1 MVSSQTLLAGRLS
14 QEPGSQH
21 FWYQKYFAGRMV
33 SSQTLFAIRLSQE
46 SGSQHF
52 WYQKYFAG
60 RMVSSQTLFAIRLSQ
75 DSGSLALLVPGMFR
89 CSTSLSFGGEPHCC
103 SEYGKLVLV

>member
-1 MVSSQTLLAGRLS
+1 MRRNSRDGSHFLIQINFAGRMVSSQTLLAGRLS

-33 SSQTLFAIRLSQE
+33 SSHTLFAIGLSE
-46 SGSQHF
+46 
-52 WYQKYFAG
+52 
-60 RMVSSQTLFAIRLSQ
+60 
-75 DSGSLALLVPGMFR
+75 DPGSLALLAPEMFR

-103 SEYGKLVLV
+103 